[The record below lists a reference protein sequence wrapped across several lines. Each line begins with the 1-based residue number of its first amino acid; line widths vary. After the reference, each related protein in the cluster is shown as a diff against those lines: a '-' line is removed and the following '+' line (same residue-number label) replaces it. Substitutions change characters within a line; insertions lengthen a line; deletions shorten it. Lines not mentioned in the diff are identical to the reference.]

1 MANIYDWKKIKA
13 ERQAGAG
20 IKELALKYGRYE
32 ENHKKFGG
40 VYAYFRRRLKD
51 VKEDETVTRKIQEKL
66 KNEFAEDAAKK
77 EVELIKEYDKL
88 NKYIRYNV
96 ANELRREG
104 CSFERL
110 KQLKISSEI
119 LANCKAM
126 DWDIHLIKGK
136 IKREKEKLELE
147 RMRLELEKIKT
158 SGGSDEGLEAL
169 AEAIAKSAKALEGGD
184 K

>member
-1 MANIYDWKKIKA
+1 MASNYDWKKIKA

-20 IKELALKYGRYE
+20 IKDLALKYGRYKE
-32 ENHKKFGG
+32 EHEKFGG

-51 VKEDETVTRKIQEKL
+51 VKEDGTVTRKIQEKL
-66 KNEFAEDAAKK
+66 KNEFAEEAAEK
-77 EVELIKEYDKL
+77 EIILIKEYDKL

-96 ANELRREG
+96 ADELRKPA

-126 DWDIHLIKGK
+126 DWDIHMIKDR
-136 IKREKEKLELE
+136 IKKEKEKLEVE
-147 RMRLELEKIKT
+147 RLRFEVQKFK
-158 SGGSDEGLEAL
+158 SGGGTDDGIEAL
-169 AEAIAKSAKALEGGD
+169 AKAITESAKLLESEG
-184 K
+184 